1 MYTHP
6 SYRDRLPT
14 TGIIPAPLKLAA
26 IPWPDAA
33 YNPRSP
39 GKSNTHIMTFG
50 CKWGILQKGCQHINH
65 WILNDIKVSQLQT
78 KPHQTIIFVDPLY
91 WQNMDFFP
99 SSHKPSFSG
108 WQIVC
113 LSDLAQFFCCR
124 SNSNYQATPASV
136 RIKPILKPKV
146 MTTTIT
152 INIFK
157 VVKWFGDSTSRVFT
171 STPALFFVK
180 PVSRIGL
187 RTWLPGR

>member
-39 GKSNTHIMTFG
+39 GKSNTHIMAFG

-99 SSHKPSFSG
+99 IVPQTQFLRVTNCLPVRLSAIFLLPFKLKLSG
-108 WQIVC
+108 NTC
-113 LSDLAQFFCCR
+113 LGQNQTNLETQGDD
-124 SNSNYQATPASV
+124 NYNNDQHLQSRQMV
-136 RIKPILKPKV
+136 WRF
-146 MTTTIT
+146 
-152 INIFK
+152 NI
-157 VVKWFGDSTSRVFT
+157 
-171 STPALFFVK
+171 
-180 PVSRIGL
+180 
-187 RTWLPGR
+187 